1 MHFILSSFRRIIH
14 GIILVFW
21 VVCYCGITA
30 SAGPVEVGSQTG
42 SLELGPQTSYVE
54 DSRGSFALDELAM
67 VSGNGRWIENTDHT
81 LTFGYTGSV
90 YWFKTEL
97 VNVDDMERSFYV
109 EIAYPVIDYITV
121 YILRKTGMDE
131 IRMGDKYPFAQRP
144 VDHRNFVFPLTFS
157 PNEPVTLIMRVET
170 TSSMQIPLYIHSLC
184 HFMETD
190 QKVVQGLGMYYGAMV
205 IMILY
210 NFFVYLSV
218 RERNYLYYVF
228 YVTSMTVFLTSL
240 YGTSYQYLW
249 PRSVW
254 WNDQVLVVS
263 LNFTIFFGLLFTGG
277 FLKIMQSRP
286 RGYWLFAPLIT
297 VAAVIVLFS
306 YQIPY
311 RVGIKT
317 TIVLAVIGIIW
328 ATVMAITR
336 LLSGYYPA
344 RIYTLAWI
352 TMLGGGMILALN
364 KFGLVPRSFLTENAT
379 LYGSVLEV
387 VLLSFALAD
396 RLNLEKKER
405 IEAQNLAHIQERN
418 ARIANENALLN
429 ERRAREAREQAFEVQ
444 KKAKE
449 TLEQKVN
456 ERTHELNDT
465 LVIVREANNQIM
477 SSLRYA
483 RMIQQAMLPQAGKI
497 SEWFPKSFIWWQ
509 PRDIVGGDFY
519 YIDAIEPGYIV
530 AVADCTGHGVPGAF
544 MTLIANSELKRIV
557 RGEGC
562 YDPGEILTRMNRRIR
577 KTLKQDTDTAISDD
591 GLDIGICVVRK
602 NEAVVEFAGAR
613 IDLVRIGA
621 DGSLVKVRG
630 DRSSVGYVSSKADH
644 VYPGHR
650 MDCKKDMM
658 FYMYTDGLTDQIGEA
673 TGRRFGTPRLIETL
687 QEIVN
692 LAIDVQF
699 MRLKEALETYR
710 GGREQMDDM
719 TMIAFGGME

>member
-1 MHFILSSFRRIIH
+1 MRRQIR
-14 GIILVFW
+14 LVFFICW
-21 VVCYCGITA
+21 VVCLDAVAI
-30 SAGPVEVGSQTG
+30 SANQVEIGGLTG
-42 SLELGPQTSYVE
+42 TIALCPQTSYVE
-54 DSRGSFALDELAM
+54 DPQGRLTLEELAA
-67 VSGNGRWIENTDHT
+67 SQGNGRWIKNTEQT

-90 YWFKTEL
+90 YWLKTEL
-97 VNVDDMERSFYV
+97 VNTDDREHRFYV
-109 EIAYPVIDYITV
+109 EIAYPVIDFITV
-121 YILRKTGMDE
+121 HVLRETGQDE
-131 IRMGDKYPFAQRP
+131 IRVGDKYPFDQRP

-157 PNEPVTLIMRVET
+157 PKERVALIMRVET
-170 TSSMQIPLYIHSLC
+170 TSSMQIPLYIHQQR
-184 HFMETD
+184 HFMERD

-228 YVTSMTVFLTSL
+228 YVASMTVFLTSL

-263 LNFTIFFGLLFTGG
+263 LNAVIVFGLLFTAG
-277 FLKIMQSRP
+277 FLKIMEAKP
-286 RGYWLFAPLIT
+286 RGYWLFGP
-297 VAAVIVLFS
+297 IVSTSAIIILFS

-311 RVGIKT
+311 RIGIKT

-344 RIYTLAWI
+344 RIYTLAWM
-352 TMLGGGMILALN
+352 TMLGGGAILALN

-465 LVIVREANNQIM
+465 LVIVKEANSQIM

-483 RMIQQAMLPQAGKI
+483 RMIQQSMLPQSGKI
-497 SEWFPKSFIWWQ
+497 GEWFPKSFIWWQ

-519 YIDAIEPGYIV
+519 YIDTIEPGYIV

-557 RGEGC
+557 RGERC
-562 YDPGEILTRMNRRIR
+562 YDTGEILTRMNRRIR

-602 NEAVVEFAGAR
+602 NEAIVEFAGAR
-613 IDLVRIGA
+613 IDLIRIGA
-621 DGSLVKVRG
+621 DGSLAKARG
-630 DRSSVGYVSSKADH
+630 DRNSLGYVSSDADH
-644 VYPGHR
+644 VYPRHR
-650 MDCKKDMM
+650 MTCEKDTT
-658 FYMYTDGLTDQIGEA
+658 FYMYTDGMTDQIGES
-673 TGRRFGTPRLIETL
+673 TGRRFGTRRLLETL
-687 QEIVN
+687 QQ
-692 LAIDVQF
+692 LSGLPMDVQSR
-699 MRLKEALETYR
+699 RLKDILDNDR
-710 GGREQMDDM
+710 GGRDQMDDM

>member
-1 MHFILSSFRRIIH
+1 MVFPSSSRRHIRFIFLIY
-14 GIILVFW
+14 W
-21 VVCYCGITA
+21 VLCFDTLA
-30 SAGPVEVGSQTG
+30 FSAGPVEVGSLTG
-42 SLELGPQTSYVE
+42 NLELGPRTSYVE
-54 DSRGSFALDELAM
+54 DPRGSFSLNELTMAP
-67 VSGNGRWIENTDHT
+67 GNERWVENTEHT

-97 VNVDDMERSFYV
+97 VNVDQMERSFYV

-121 YILRKTGMDE
+121 HVLRKTGRDE
-131 IRMGDKYPFAQRP
+131 IKMGDKYPFAQRP

-157 PNEPVTLIMRVET
+157 PNEPITLIVRVET
-170 TSSMQIPLYIHSLC
+170 TSSMQIPLYIHSLR
-184 HFMETD
+184 HFVEKD

-263 LNFTIFFGLLFTGG
+263 LNLTIFFGLLFTGG

-286 RGYWLFAPLIT
+286 RGYWLFVPLIT
-297 VAAVIVLFS
+297 VAAMVVLFS

-317 TIVLAVIGIIW
+317 TIVLAVISIVW

-364 KFGLVPRSFLTENAT
+364 KFGLVPRSSLTENAT

-444 KKAKE
+444 KKARE
-449 TLEQKVN
+449 TLEQKVK
-456 ERTHELNDT
+456 ERTLELNET
-465 LVIVREANNQIM
+465 LVIVREANNQVM

-483 RMIQQAMLPQAGKI
+483 RMIQQAMLPQTGKI

-602 NEAVVEFAGAR
+602 NEAMVEFAGAR

-621 DGSLVKVRG
+621 DGSLFKVRG
-630 DRSSVGYVSSKADH
+630 DRSSVGYVSSKADY

-673 TGRRFGTPRLIETL
+673 TGRRFGIPRLIETL